1 MLFDNKELVEIA
13 QVAKTYGLNGH
24 VSIKFNS
31 SFSEDLLDEEIPV
44 FLLIEGIPVP
54 FFVEDYKNS
63 GGYVATK
70 FRYIDGAETAEKYV
84 GCKVLVFAD
93 DVQDYEEYDE
103 EMDLIGYKVF
113 DAHHGYVGEIVDFNL
128 IPGNP
133 VFETDFNGKTI
144 IIPYTEE
151 IVVDINDD
159 KQEVYIDAPEGL
171 IELYLE

>member
-24 VSIKFNS
+24 LSLKFDN
-31 SFSEDLLDEEIPV
+31 SFSDDLLDEEIPV

-93 DVQDYEEYDE
+93 DVQDDEEYDE

-113 DAHHGYVGEIVDFNL
+113 DAQHGYVGEIVDFNL

-159 KQEVYIDAPEGL
+159 KQEVYINAPEGL

>member
-24 VSIKFNS
+24 LSLKFDN
-31 SFSEDLLDEEIPV
+31 SFSDGLLDEEIPV
-44 FLLIEGIPVP
+44 FLLIEGLPVP
-54 FFVEDYKNS
+54 FFVKDYKNS

-93 DVQDYEEYDE
+93 DVQDDEDYDE
-103 EMDLIGYKVF
+103 ELELVGYKVF

-133 VFETDFNGKTI
+133 VFETDFNGHTI

-159 KQEVYIDAPEGL
+159 KHEVYINAPEGL

>member
-24 VSIKFNS
+24 VSLKFHS
-31 SFSEDLLDEEIPV
+31 GFSETLFEEEIPV

-54 FFVEDYKNS
+54 FLVEDYKNS

-70 FRYIDGAETAEKYV
+70 FKYVDNAKSAEKYV

-93 DVQDYEEYDE
+93 AIGDDDDYDE
-103 EMDLIGYKVF
+103 ELELVGYKVF
-113 DAHHGYVGEIVDFNL
+113 DAHHGYVGEIADFNL

-133 VFETDFNGKTI
+133 VFETDFNGRTI
-144 IIPYTEE
+144 IIPYTED

-159 KQEVYIDAPEGL
+159 KQEVYINAPEGL

>member
-1 MLFDNKELVEIA
+1 MQKRNRLE
-13 QVAKTYGLNGH
+13 
-24 VSIKFNS
+24 
-31 SFSEDLLDEEIPV
+31 
-44 FLLIEGIPVP
+44 PVP

-93 DVQDYEEYDE
+93 DVQYDEEYDE

-113 DAHHGYVGEIVDFNL
+113 DAHHGYVGEIADFNL

-151 IVVDINDD
+151 IVVDINDY
-159 KQEVYIDAPEGL
+159 KQEVYINAPEGL

>member
-24 VSIKFNS
+24 LSLKFDS
-31 SFSEDLLDEEIPV
+31 SFSDDLLNEEIPV

-93 DVQDYEEYDE
+93 DVQDDEEYDE
-103 EMDLIGYKVF
+103 EMALIGYKVF

-133 VFETDFNGKTI
+133 VFETDFDGKTI

-159 KQEVYIDAPEGL
+159 KQEVYINAPDGL

>member
-13 QVAKTYGLNGH
+13 QVSKTYGLNGH
-24 VSIKFNS
+24 LSLKFDN
-31 SFSEDLLDEEIPV
+31 SFSDDLLNEEIPV
-44 FLLIEGIPVP
+44 FLLIDGIPVP

-70 FRYIDGAETAEKYV
+70 IRYIDGAESADNYV

-93 DVQDYEEYDE
+93 DVQDDEEYDE

-159 KQEVYIDAPEGL
+159 KQEVYINAPEGL

>member
-24 VSIKFNS
+24 VSLKFNS
-31 SFSEDLLDEEIPV
+31 SFSEDLFDEEIPV

-93 DVQDYEEYDE
+93 DVQDDEEYDE

-113 DAHHGYVGEIVDFNL
+113 DAHHGYVGDIADFNL

-159 KQEVYIDAPEGL
+159 KQEVYINAPEGL

>member
-24 VSIKFNS
+24 LSLKFDS
-31 SFSEDLLDEEIPV
+31 SFSDDLLNEEIPV
-44 FLLIEGIPVP
+44 FLLSEGIPVP
-54 FFVEDYKNS
+54 FFVEDDKNS

-93 DVQDYEEYDE
+93 DVQDDEEYDE

-113 DAHHGYVGEIVDFNL
+113 DAHHGYVGEIADFNL

-144 IIPYTEE
+144 IVPYTED

-159 KQEVYIDAPEGL
+159 KQEVYINAPEGL

>member
-13 QVAKTYGLNGH
+13 LVAKTYGLNGH
-24 VSIKFNS
+24 LSLKFDS
-31 SFSEDLLDEEIPV
+31 SFSDDLLDEEIPV

-54 FFVEDYKNS
+54 FFVEEYKNS

-93 DVQDYEEYDE
+93 DVLDDEEYDE

-113 DAHHGYVGEIVDFNL
+113 DAHHGYVGEIADFNL